1 MPAGGEHRSSLA
13 GLRVL
18 EVGVFMAAPFAGM
31 QLADLGADVVKV
43 EPPGRGDPSRQIG
56 PFVSGE
62 SSPFVRLNRNKR
74 SVAIDLKHPDGRAA
88 FLRLAASADVLLENL
103 RPGAMSGLGLGYDDV
118 RAHNP
123 RLVYVSVSGW
133 GQDGPRAGLPGLDVM
148 AQARAGLM
156 SITGEPD
163 GPPAK
168 IGVPMCNLVSGLYAA
183 LAATAAIRAR
193 ETTGEGQ
200 HVDVSLFEAGVSF
213 AIWEAGR
220 YFGAGEVG
228 GRLGSA
234 HQSTAPYQAF
244 RTVDGWVTLGAVT
257 PKSWAG
263 LCGVLNLPDLHA
275 DPRYTDAYERQ
286 RLRHELAPV
295 IEQATSGWQTG
306 PLLAALDAAGV
317 PCAPIAD
324 YADVFADDHLAAR
337 DYFWDAPHP
346 SLGDVRQLGSP
357 MRMSGTP
364 VVRGYAGPR
373 LGADTRSVLVETGL
387 SEAEVDR
394 LVTSGAVWPAD
405 GDVSAGGGTAVGSSG
420 TATHGDEAGL

>member
-1 MPAGGEHRSSLA
+1 MPEGGAPRTSLA
-13 GLRVL
+13 GIRVL

-31 QLADLGADVVKV
+31 QLADLGADIVKV
-43 EPPGRGDPSRQIG
+43 EPPVRGDPSRQIG

-74 SVAIDLKHPDGRAA
+74 SVVVDLKHPDGRAT
-88 FLRLAASADVLLENL
+88 FLRLASSADVLLENL
-103 RPGAMSGLGLGYDDV
+103 RPGAMTGLGLGYDDV

-123 RLVYVSVSGW
+123 GLVYVSVSGW

-148 AQARAGLM
+148 AQARSGLM

-168 IGVPMCNLVSGLYAA
+168 IGVPMCDLVSGLYAA
-183 LAATAAIRAR
+183 LAATAALRAR
-193 ETTGEGQ
+193 DATGEGQ

-244 RTVDGWVTLGAVT
+244 RTADGWVTIGAVT
-257 PKSWAG
+257 SKSWAG
-263 LCGVLNLPDLHA
+263 LCHVLALPDLLA
-275 DPRYTDAYERQ
+275 DPRYADAYERQ
-286 RLRHELAPV
+286 VLRHDLAPV
-295 IEQATSGWQTG
+295 IEEATRGWETE

-324 YADVFADDHLAAR
+324 YADVFGDEHLGAR
-337 DYFWDAPHP
+337 EFFWDAPHP
-346 SLGDVRQLGSP
+346 SLGEVRQLGSP
-357 MRMSGTP
+357 MRMSATP
-364 VVRGYAGPR
+364 AVRRQAGPR
-373 LGADTRSVLVETGL
+373 LGADTRRVLAEAGFSETEIEG
-387 SEAEVDR
+387 
-394 LVTSGAVWPAD
+394 LVTSGAVAS
-405 GDVSAGGGTAVGSSG
+405 GAVAGGA
-420 TATHGDEAGL
+420 

>member
-1 MPAGGEHRSSLA
+1 MPEGGAPRTSLA
-13 GLRVL
+13 GIRVL

-43 EPPGRGDPSRQIG
+43 EPPVRGDPSRQIG

-74 SVAIDLKHPDGRAA
+74 SVVVDLKHPDGRAT

-103 RPGAMSGLGLGYDDV
+103 RPGAMTGLGLGYDEV

-123 RLVYVSVSGW
+123 GLVYVSVSGW

-148 AQARAGLM
+148 AQARSGLM

-168 IGVPMCNLVSGLYAA
+168 IGVPMCDLVSGLYAA
-183 LAATAAIRAR
+183 LAATAALRAR
-193 ETTGEGQ
+193 DATGEGQ

-244 RTVDGWVTLGAVT
+244 RTADGWVTIGAVT
-257 PKSWAG
+257 SKSWAG
-263 LCGVLNLPDLHA
+263 LCDVLALPDLLA
-275 DPRYTDAYERQ
+275 DPRYADAYERQ
-286 RLRHELAPV
+286 VLRHDLAPV
-295 IEQATSGWQTG
+295 IEEATRGWETE

-324 YADVFADDHLAAR
+324 YADVFGDEHLGAR
-337 DYFWDAPHP
+337 EFFWDAPHP
-346 SLGDVRQLGSP
+346 SLGEVRQLGSP
-357 MRMSGTP
+357 MRMSATP
-364 VVRGYAGPR
+364 AVRRQAGPR
-373 LGADTRSVLVETGL
+373 LGADTRRVLAEAGFSETEIEG
-387 SEAEVDR
+387 
-394 LVTSGAVWPAD
+394 LVTSGAVTSGAVAS
-405 GDVSAGGGTAVGSSG
+405 GAVAGGA
-420 TATHGDEAGL
+420 

>member
-1 MPAGGEHRSSLA
+1 MPEGGAPRTSLA
-13 GLRVL
+13 GIRVL

-43 EPPGRGDPSRQIG
+43 EPPVRGDPSRQIG

-74 SVAIDLKHPDGRAA
+74 SVVVDLKHPDGKAT

-103 RPGAMSGLGLGYDDV
+103 RPGAMTGLGLGYDEV

-123 RLVYVSVSGW
+123 GLVYVSVSGW

-148 AQARAGLM
+148 AQARSGLM

-168 IGVPMCNLVSGLYAA
+168 IGVPMCDLVSGLYAA
-183 LAATAAIRAR
+183 LAATAALRAR
-193 ETTGEGQ
+193 DATGEGQ

-244 RTVDGWVTLGAVT
+244 RTADGWVTIGAVT
-257 PKSWAG
+257 SKSWAG
-263 LCGVLNLPDLHA
+263 LCDVLALPDLLA
-275 DPRYTDAYERQ
+275 DPRYADAYERQ
-286 RLRHELAPV
+286 VLRHDLAPV
-295 IEQATSGWQTG
+295 IERATRGWETE

-324 YADVFADDHLAAR
+324 YADVFGDEHLGAR
-337 DYFWDAPHP
+337 EFFWDAPHP
-346 SLGDVRQLGSP
+346 SLGEVRQLGSP
-357 MRMSGTP
+357 MRMSATP
-364 VVRGYAGPR
+364 AVRRHAGPQ
-373 LGADTRSVLVETGL
+373 LGADTRRVLAEAGFSETEIEG
-387 SEAEVDR
+387 
-394 LVTSGAVWPAD
+394 LVTSGAVAS
-405 GDVSAGGGTAVGSSG
+405 GAVAGGT
-420 TATHGDEAGL
+420 